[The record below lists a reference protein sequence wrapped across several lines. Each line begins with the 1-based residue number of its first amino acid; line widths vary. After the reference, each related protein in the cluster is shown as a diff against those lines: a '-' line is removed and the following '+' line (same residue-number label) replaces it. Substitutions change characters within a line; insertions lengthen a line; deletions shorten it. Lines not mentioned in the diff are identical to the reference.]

1 MKEAARGLV
10 VPVGKGLARIGLTA
24 NAVTLIGLLFAF
36 ATAGLA
42 SVGERRLAFACLV
55 VSSLCDLI
63 DGAVARAGGGG
74 TRFGAALDSV
84 VDRAGEAAILTGVL
98 VAALRQGA
106 QERFVWVWS
115 IALAASFLVSY
126 VRARAEG
133 LGMRCEVGLLER
145 PERLALLSILLL
157 AGPRWGEWILA
168 VLAALG
174 TFTVLQRLLHVRR
187 VSMERGTG
195 SAP

>member
-1 MKEAARGLV
+1 
-10 VPVGKGLARIGLTA
+10 
-24 NAVTLIGLLFAF
+24 
-36 ATAGLA
+36 
-42 SVGERRLAFACLV
+42 
-55 VSSLCDLI
+55 
-63 DGAVARAGGGG
+63 
-74 TRFGAALDSV
+74 
-84 VDRAGEAAILTGVL
+84 
-98 VAALRQGA
+98 
-106 QERFVWVWS
+106 
-115 IALAASFLVSY
+115 
-126 VRARAEG
+126 
-133 LGMRCEVGLLER
+133 MRCEVGLLER